1 MKSYKIDHL
10 GIAVASIEEAMPI
23 YRALGLTETHREEVP
38 SQQVIT
44 AFLPIGDSQ
53 IELLEPTGD
62 GSPVARFL
70 ARRGPGIH
78 HVCFAVD
85 DLPAAL
91 RDLQSQGFR
100 LVNSEP
106 VPGAGGKN
114 VAFLHPESGG
124 GVLIELAERR
134 KS

>member
-1 MKSYKIDHL
+1 
-10 GIAVASIEEAMPI
+10 GIAVASIEEALPI
-23 YRALGLTETHREEVP
+23 YRALGLTETHREELP
-38 SQQVIT
+38 SQQVVT
-44 AFLPIGDSQ
+44 AFLPVGDSQ
-53 IELLEPTGD
+53 IELLEPTGE

-78 HVCFAVD
+78 HVCFTVD

-91 RDLQSQGFR
+91 RDLKAQGFR